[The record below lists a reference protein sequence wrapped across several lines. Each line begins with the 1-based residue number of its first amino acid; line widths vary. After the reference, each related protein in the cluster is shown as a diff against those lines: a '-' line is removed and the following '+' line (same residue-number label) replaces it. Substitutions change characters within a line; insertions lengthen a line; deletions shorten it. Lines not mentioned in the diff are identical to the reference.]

1 MIPIDITK
9 SNIIEARELH
19 IKCLTPKIL
28 EAVSDSDNSGIKSF
42 LTEDRIKCI
51 LGGSPKKIYQLN
63 LLFLRKTIDNFRFKD
78 WEAYND
84 INKINQPEEKR
95 RLRNIFSDVYTEIR
109 KIFNYK
115 NFTTKKKKEYDAYDL
130 AKNLD
135 IPTCPYCNRTY
146 TKTVITKN
154 REKIIRP
161 EFDHWFPKN
170 QYPLLALSFYNL
182 IPSCHICNSNLKGK
196 IKPDLKYHFHPY
208 NPINNFHP
216 IFSYELKDYDSYK
229 IKFGFRGEF
238 DEKEKF
244 EESLKIF
251 QLENIYQAHEDE
263 VKDLIKIRQAY
274 SDKYIEILNDSLK
287 GVNLSKE
294 EVYRLAFGVH
304 YEEDKFDRRPLSKL
318 KKDILTELGII

>member
-1 MIPIDITK
+1 M
-9 SNIIEARELH
+9 
-19 IKCLTPKIL
+19 
-28 EAVSDSDNSGIKSF
+28 
-42 LTEDRIKCI
+42 
-51 LGGSPKKIYQLN
+51 
-63 LLFLRKTIDNFRFKD
+63 
-78 WEAYND
+78 
-84 INKINQPEEKR
+84 
-95 RLRNIFSDVYTEIR
+95 
-109 KIFNYK
+109 
-115 NFTTKKKKEYDAYDL
+115 
-130 AKNLD
+130 
-135 IPTCPYCNRTY
+135 Y
-146 TKTVITKN
+146 TKTVTGEAG
-154 REKIIRP
+154 EKIIRP
-161 EFDHWFPKN
+161 EFDHWFPKS

-216 IFSYELKDYDSYK
+216 IFSYELKVYDSYK
-229 IKFGFRGEF
+229 IKIGFRGEF

-251 QLENIYQAHEDE
+251 ELENIYQAHEDE

-274 SDKYIEILNDSLK
+274 SDKYIDMLNDSLE

>member
-1 MIPIDITK
+1 MILIDITK
-9 SNIIEARELH
+9 TNIIEAREHH

-28 EAVSDSDNSGIKSF
+28 KSVSDSNNLEIKSF
-42 LTEDRIKCI
+42 LTEDKIKCI

-182 IPSCHICNSNLKGK
+182 IPSCHICNSNVKGETEFK
-196 IKPDLKYHFHPY
+196 LDSHFHPY
-208 NPINNFHP
+208 NSVSNLKAR
-216 IFSYELKDYDSYK
+216 FSYNYKSYDDYK
-229 IKFGFRGEF
+229 IKINTE
-238 DEKEKF
+238 DKF
-244 EESLKIF
+244 SRNSVEAF

-304 YEEDKFDRRPLSKL
+304 YEDDKFDRRPLSKL

>member
-1 MIPIDITK
+1 MVPIDITK
-9 SNIIEARELH
+9 SNIIEAREQH

-28 EAVSDSDNSGIKSF
+28 KSVSDSNNLEIKSF
-42 LTEDRIKCI
+42 LTEEKINCI

-63 LLFLRKTIDNFRFKD
+63 LLFLRKTINSFRLKD
-78 WEAYND
+78 WEMYN
-84 INKINQPEEKR
+84 NRTPEEIAHFKS
-95 RLRNIFSDVYTEIR
+95 IFNDVYTEIEN
-109 KIFNYK
+109 IFNYE

-170 QYPLLALSFYNL
+170 EYPLLALSFYNL
-182 IPSCHICNSNLKGK
+182 IPSCHICNSNVKGK
-196 IKPDLKYHFHPY
+196 TEFKLETHFHPY
-208 NPINNFHP
+208 NPSSNLKAT
-216 IFSYELKDYDSYK
+216 FSYNYKSYDDYK
-229 IKFGFRGEF
+229 IKINTKDDFSHNSVEA
-238 DEKEKF
+238 
-244 EESLKIF
+244 F

-274 SDKYIEILNDSLK
+274 SDKYIDMLNDSLK

-304 YEEDKFDRRPLSKL
+304 YEDDKFDRRPLSKL
-318 KKDILTELGII
+318 KKDILKELGII